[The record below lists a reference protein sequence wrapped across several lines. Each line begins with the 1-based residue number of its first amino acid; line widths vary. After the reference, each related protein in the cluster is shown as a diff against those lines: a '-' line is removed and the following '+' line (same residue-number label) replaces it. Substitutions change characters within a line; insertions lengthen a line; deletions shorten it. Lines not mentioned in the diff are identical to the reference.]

1 MDLNEIE
8 NELKELS
15 SENEIENYVNNIHSG
30 LIVDIINGYSD
41 DYKILR
47 SNWHQICQVCNV
59 SPKKIITVSK
69 LPDNNDKD
77 FNVIHM
83 ICDTLSSMGYLIRR
97 DKEIIKC
104 AICGGGLL
112 CEDLYNMFKSR
123 GSPHLPSEWSNTCS
137 SCSM

>member
-8 NELKELS
+8 NELRELS
-15 SENEIENYVNNIHSG
+15 SENEIENYVNNIYSG

-83 ICDTLSSMGYLIRR
+83 ICDTLSSM
-97 DKEIIKC
+97 
-104 AICGGGLL
+104 
-112 CEDLYNMFKSR
+112 
-123 GSPHLPSEWSNTCS
+123 
-137 SCSM
+137 